1 MSEPDIIED
10 LGKGIIRTTVIQ
22 AVEITRQGKDG
33 GWRVSLPL
41 VREVTLP
48 DGSIAPQ
55 PAAPVTYDVADL
67 AAADPTIMQAFA
79 LIRDFTIRM
88 ARGDLKPL
96 PPVEESNDQ

>member
-10 LGKGIIRTTVIQ
+10 LGSGIKRTTIIKS
-22 AVEITRQGKDG
+22 VEITRQGKGG

-41 VREVTLP
+41 VREVRLP

-55 PAAPVTYDVADL
+55 PIASVSYDVADL
-67 AAADPTIMQAFA
+67 AAADPSIMNAFA

-96 PPVEESNDQ
+96 PVPPVTP

>member
-1 MSEPDIIED
+1 MSEPDIIEKM
-10 LGKGIIRTTVIQ
+10 GNGITRTTVIQ

-41 VREVTLP
+41 VREVVLP

-55 PAAPVTYDVADL
+55 TVAAVAYDVAEL
-67 AAADPTIMQAFA
+67 AAADPSIMAAFA
-79 LIRDFTIRM
+79 MIRDFTIRM

-96 PPVEESNDQ
+96 PVPS